1 MIFEDGSVMIIFSPR
16 QSLKE
21 NMAALCLFMEIN
33 HFRDICVAILKQ
45 QDSYDWNLDPP
56 IAIFSFRHWNC
67 PALAIFLHNTM
78 ETPMLGRLS
87 FWSNCR
93 QF

>member
-45 QDSYDWNLDPP
+45 HDS
-56 IAIFSFRHWNC
+56 
-67 PALAIFLHNTM
+67 
-78 ETPMLGRLS
+78 
-87 FWSNCR
+87 
-93 QF
+93 